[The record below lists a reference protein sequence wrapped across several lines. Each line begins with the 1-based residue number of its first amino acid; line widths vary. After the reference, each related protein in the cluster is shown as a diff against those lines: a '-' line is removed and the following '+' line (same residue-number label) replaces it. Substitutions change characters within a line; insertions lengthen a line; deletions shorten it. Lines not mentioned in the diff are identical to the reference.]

1 MLYIIVNILIAILWY
16 YSIVVQNV
24 TIGGSCVKDMCHL
37 SVIFVTIAY
46 LATVISKSK
55 AQLKKKKKKDTNGAL
70 YRPIDRSGL
79 LKILLRGLS
88 DEMAIKLKSSG
99 SEGPIQLKSWGKLSR
114 RKTQQ
119 VQGSRDRKSLAHVR
133 LWQKPGCLQHRKK
146 WGWEQREVERE
157 GQECGFTWGVGGSCW
172 CVLSWE
178 MT

>member
-1 MLYIIVNILIAILWY
+1 
-16 YSIVVQNV
+16 
-24 TIGGSCVKDMCHL
+24 MCHL

-99 SEGPIQLKSWGKLSR
+99 SEGPIQLKS
-114 RKTQQ
+114 
-119 VQGSRDRKSLAHVR
+119 
-133 LWQKPGCLQHRKK
+133 
-146 WGWEQREVERE
+146 
-157 GQECGFTWGVGGSCW
+157 
-172 CVLSWE
+172 
-178 MT
+178 